1 VLSFLKLSVKA
12 KKLKTNQKRIIFYSN
27 KIQMA
32 IDSTLYLSF
41 TYLTFYISYKTYKN
55 VYINTQSSG
64 GRMTINGVHK
74 LVLMGLTNL

>member
-41 TYLTFYISYKTYKN
+41 TYLTFYISYKIYKN

-64 GRMTINGVHK
+64 GRMTISGVHK